1 MGKPEWGRISCRFRA
16 ENAAVR
22 TVQRMKKYLLFDLD
36 GTLTDPEKGITKAVQ
51 LALAH
56 FGIQVEDRTRLRP
69 FIGPPLWDQFME
81 WGLSREQADEAVRV
95 FREYYVKK
103 GVYENREY
111 PGIREMLESLRRAGF
126 RLYVATS
133 KPESTAGIVMEYFG
147 LTDQFVYVAGS
158 DLEGTRVRKADVIRY
173 LLEKE
178 KICDLSQ
185 AVMIGDRKHDVLGA
199 KETGLDSVGVLYG
212 YGDRE
217 ELEQAG
223 AGYIAATVKEL
234 EEYLLSQA
242 ER

>member
-1 MGKPEWGRISCRFRA
+1 
-16 ENAAVR
+16 
-22 TVQRMKKYLLFDLD
+22 MKKYLLFDLD
-36 GTLTDPEKGITKAVQ
+36 GTLTDPEEGITKAVQ

-56 FGIQVEDRTRLRP
+56 FGIEVEDRTELRP

-81 WGLSREQADEAVRV
+81 WGLTKEQADEAVKV

-111 PGIREMLESLRRAGF
+111 PGIRNMLKDLREAGF
-126 RLYVATS
+126 CLYVATS
-133 KPESTAGIVMEYFG
+133 KPESTAGIVMRYFD
-147 LTDQFVYVAGS
+147 LADQFVYVAGS
-158 DLEGTRVRKADVIRY
+158 DLEGTRARKADVIRY

-178 KICDLSQ
+178 HIRDLSQ

-199 KETGLDSVGVLYG
+199 KEAGLDSIGVLYG

-223 AGYIAATVKEL
+223 AGHIAATVEEL
-234 EEYLLSQA
+234 RAYLLSQA
-242 ER
+242 DR